1 MTLDNKNNNI
11 IDYYGVSEYPSGG
24 LVNEINAVGIL
35 AREIAL
41 KFVNI

>member
-1 MTLDNKNNNI
+1 MTLDNKNKD

-24 LVNEINAVGIL
+24 LVNEINAVGTL